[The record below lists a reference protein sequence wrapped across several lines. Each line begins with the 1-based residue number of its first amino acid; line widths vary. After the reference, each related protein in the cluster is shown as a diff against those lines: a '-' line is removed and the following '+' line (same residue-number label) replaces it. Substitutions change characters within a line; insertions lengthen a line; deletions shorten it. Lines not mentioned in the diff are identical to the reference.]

1 MMEIRKEGK
10 MEKPIANYWQLR
22 LADLKEA
29 LEANNFEVFTADN
42 AIEASRVVLEKI
54 LPKTGA
60 KSVSWGGSMTFI
72 STGLYDAFKGNPDMK
87 VLDVFNKNLSPEDA
101 LELRRQSLLV
111 DLFIT
116 GTNAVTETG
125 ELVNLDMVG
134 NRVAGI
140 TFGPKHVVVL
150 VGRNKIV
157 PDLEEAM
164 VRIKDYAAPTNAMRL
179 DKKTPCV
186 KTSRCEECKSPDRI
200 CNSWT
205 ITQKSFPKGRIK
217 VVLINEDMGL

>member
-1 MMEIRKEGK
+1 
-10 MEKPIANYWQLR
+10 
-22 LADLKEA
+22 
-29 LEANNFEVFTADN
+29 
-42 AIEASRVVLEKI
+42 
-54 LPKTGA
+54 
-60 KSVSWGGSMTFI
+60 MTFI